1 MDMSQFGK
9 LFRRTTQEVADLTG
23 RTEAEVD
30 LVLGAALVALG
41 TAAAL
46 RVLMALVNLGAEAGG
61 RAWSG

>member
-1 MDMSQFGK
+1 MSQFGK